1 MGLTLYL
8 RTGRYAVSRLE
19 GAGECGTG
27 WPEWALGAGG
37 FVSLTRRGEEVS
49 LVTLEEAV
57 PEGVQ
62 SQGGWRLL
70 ELEGPFDFGLTG
82 ILLSVAAPLAEAGVG
97 IFAVSTFDTDVVMV
111 QESQL
116 ERALAALRGSGHQS
130 VEG

>member
-19 GAGECGTG
+19 GAA
-27 WPEWALGAGG
+27 WPEWALEAEG

-49 LVTLEEAV
+49 LVTREEAV
-57 PEGVQ
+57 PREAAMAVR

-70 ELEGPFDFGLTG
+70 ELEGPFDFALTG

-111 QESQL
+111 QEAQL
-116 ERALAALRGSGHQS
+116 ERALEALRGAGH
-130 VEG
+130 VVR